1 MLKRLLEP
9 NGKAVRANEKAVLH
23 QYRVRKY
30 CLLRYL
36 PSSISKRHWMMELQR
51 SGYNDIFLP
60 NMEKLSPAYREYRNA
75 LSAINDRICSE
86 LNLGYDEYFH
96 LMKKIIKL
104 FLSVLEISAIHSR
117 NREYQVGG
125 TLLLCYVFRNVLR
138 ATACMLTYKQ
148 SCIKKQGILRALLF
162 HVYAYWQS

>member
-1 MLKRLLEP
+1 M
-9 NGKAVRANEKAVLH
+9 
-23 QYRVRKY
+23 
-30 CLLRYL
+30 
-36 PSSISKRHWMMELQR
+36 
-51 SGYNDIFLP
+51 
-60 NMEKLSPAYREYRNA
+60 
-75 LSAINDRICSE
+75 
-86 LNLGYDEYFH
+86 
-96 LMKKIIKL
+96 KIIKL

-162 HVYAYWQS
+162 MYMLTGRAESNLHRLDFFSNLFTKLHQCVQIRFTRRVIL